1 MKATI
6 KDKKEV
12 AKGTLMVEFEVP
24 GRPDFIPGQHFTIH
38 LINPPYND
46 ARGPNRHFSIVN
58 TPSQKDTLT
67 MTTRLRDSAFKK
79 SLQELPVGTEVEILS
94 ISGGFVLPED
104 TTKNYV
110 FIAGGI
116 GITPFM
122 GMLRYIKEN
131 NLPHMITLIYSNR
144 DQSSTAYLS
153 EIQEMA
159 KTMPNFKLVPTM
171 TEDPSWDGEKRKID
185 AAFVKDHVE
194 NVSEAEY
201 YLVGPPPMVEAI
213 FKVLEEAGVKP
224 ENIKTENF
232 TGY

>member
-6 KDKKEV
+6 KDRKEV

-24 GRPDFIPGQHFTIH
+24 DRPKFIPGQHFTIH

-46 ARGPNRHFSIVN
+46 ARGANRHFSIVN
-58 TPSQKDTLT
+58 SPSQEDTLM

-79 SLQELPVGTEVEILS
+79 SLQELPIGTEVEIMG
-94 ISGGFVLPED
+94 ISGNFTLPED
-104 TTKNYV
+104 TSKNYV

-122 GMLRYIKEN
+122 GMLRYISEK
-131 NLPHMITLIYSNR
+131 NLAYKITLIYSNR
-144 DQSSTAYLS
+144 DKQSTAYFDEL
-153 EIQEMA
+153 E
-159 KTMPNFKLVPTM
+159 NLKLKIENLKLIFTM
-171 TEDPSWDGEKRKID
+171 TEDPNWTGEKRKID

-194 NVSEAEY
+194 NVNEAEY
-201 YLVGPPPMVEAI
+201 YVVGPPPMVEAI
-213 FKVLEEAGVKP
+213 FKVLEEAGVKA